1 MLSCGDCLNMKE
13 ADISMQEPGEATRPT
28 IVISGS
34 LAYDYIM
41 SYPGSFQDHIIPGK
55 VYVLSISFL
64 LDSLRRHR
72 GGVAGNIAYTFALL
86 GERPTV
92 VGAGGSDFGDYRRAC
107 EELGIDTSHVVDVTD
122 VMTGSA
128 FMTADLAGNQIA
140 GFYPGASSRAE
151 EISVRGLGDDA
162 VFAFVGATSREVM
175 QLHAREFGAAK
186 CHLIYDPSQQVVS
199 VSDEELLEGIGHAW
213 GVIGSDYELAVIEK
227 RTGLSVQ
234 DLVDRL
240 PFVARTLGH
249 DGSELFYQGAYE
261 RIPPGAPDVLRDPT
275 GGGDAYRAGLFKGLL
290 LGLPLAVAGRMGS
303 VTGTYAVEQHGPQEH
318 RFTPREFVD
327 RFNRAFEEFAGTV
340 EPEWLESPVPR
351 ERAVISLNP
360 AAIGEEISW

>member
-1 MLSCGDCLNMKE
+1 MK
-13 ADISMQEPGEATRPT
+13 EPGEAARPT

-86 GERPTV
+86 GERPTI

-107 EELGIDTSHVVDVTD
+107 DELGIDTSHVVDVTD

-151 EISVRGLGDDA
+151 EISVRGLGDEA

-175 QLHAREFGAAK
+175 QLHAREFGESR

-199 VSDEELLEGIGHAW
+199 VSDDELMEGIGHAW
-213 GVIGSDYELAVIEK
+213 GIIGSDYELAVIEK
-227 RTGLSVQ
+227 RIGLSVA

-249 DGSELFYQGAYE
+249 EGSELFYRGDYE
-261 RIPPGAPDVLRDPT
+261 RIPAAPPDELRDPT

-290 LGLPLAVAGRMGS
+290 LGLPPAIAGRMGS
-303 VTGTYAVEQHGPQEH
+303 VAGTYAVERHGPQEH
-318 RFTPREFVD
+318 CFTPQEFVD
-327 RFNRAFEEFAGTV
+327 RFDRAFEDCAGAV
-340 EPEWLESPVPR
+340 EPTSLETPVPR
-351 ERAVISLNP
+351 ERAERRLT
-360 AAIGEEISW
+360 AATFGG

>member
-1 MLSCGDCLNMKE
+1 
-13 ADISMQEPGEATRPT
+13 MQGPGEGVRPT
-28 IVISGS
+28 VVISGS

-72 GGVAGNIAYTFALL
+72 GGVAGNIAYTLALL
-86 GERPTV
+86 GERPSV
-92 VGAGGSDFGDYRRAC
+92 VGAGGSDFGEYRRAC
-107 EELGIDTSHVVDVTD
+107 DELGIDTSHVVDVTD

-151 EISVRGLGDDA
+151 EISVKGLGDDA

-175 QLHAREFGAAK
+175 QLHAREFGASR
-186 CHLIYDPSQQVVS
+186 CNLIYDPSQQVVS
-199 VSDEELLEGIGHAW
+199 VSDDELLEGIGHAW

-249 DGSELFYQGAYE
+249 EGSELFHQGKYE
-261 RIPPGAPDVLRDPT
+261 RIPAAAPSELRDPT

-303 VTGTYAVEQHGPQEH
+303 ITGACAVEQHGPQEH
-318 RFTPREFVD
+318 RFTSHEFVD
-327 RFNRAFEEFAGTV
+327 RFNHAFEEYAGAV
-340 EPEWLESPVPR
+340 APESLEVPVPR
-351 ERAVISLNP
+351 ELAERCLTT
-360 AAIGEEISW
+360 AIGG

>member
-1 MLSCGDCLNMKE
+1 MKE
-13 ADISMQEPGEATRPT
+13 AENSMQKPGEAARPT

-92 VGAGGSDFGDYRRAC
+92 VGAGGSDFEDYRRAC
-107 EELGIDTSHVVDVTD
+107 DELGIDTSHVVDVTD

-175 QLHAREFGAAK
+175 QLHAREFGAAR

-199 VSDEELLEGIGHAW
+199 VSDEELFEGIEHAW

-249 DGSELFYQGAYE
+249 EGSELYWKSEYE
-261 RIPPGAPDVLRDPT
+261 RIPPAPPEVLRDPT

-303 VTGTYAVEQHGPQEH
+303 VTGSYAVEQHGPQEH
-318 RFTPREFVD
+318 RFTSREFVE
-327 RFNRAFEEFAGTV
+327 RFNGAFADYAGAV
-340 EPEWLESPVPR
+340 EPGWLDAPVSR
-351 ERAVISLNP
+351 ERAERCLNS
-360 AAIGEEISW
+360 ASV